1 MKISDNA
8 AQALYG
14 ATVTKGKNK
23 GLLLKT
29 APRDRLARA
38 AWYGAQSVC
47 NPYKLS
53 IYWLMTCAD
62 DERAIY
68 REIETFM
75 EQWKAAT
82 KGAAV
87 LIDQDRRTLEG
98 LGAW

>member
-1 MKISDNA
+1 MKISNEA

-53 IYWLMTCAD
+53 IYWLMSCD
-62 DERAIY
+62 DEERAIY
-68 REIETFM
+68 REIEAFM

-87 LIDQDRRTLEG
+87 LIDQDRRTLEE

>member
-1 MKISDNA
+1 MKISDKA

-47 NPYKLS
+47 NPYKVS
-53 IYWLMTCAD
+53 ISAIMFFNNE
-62 DERAIY
+62 ERAIY
-68 REIETFM
+68 REIESFM

-87 LIDQDRRTLEG
+87 LIDQDRRNLESM
-98 LGAW
+98 GAW